1 MIGYVA
7 RRARTAGP
15 KEGNYDSRLPHTGTP
30 LRMRMGG
37 ACKLLYIRGAEG
49 LETAVGSWQ
58 VEIRLGGEAGGG
70 GGRRAVCRGRR
81 EEKRRR
87 RRRTERSIEPE
98 GR

>member
-1 MIGYVA
+1 
-7 RRARTAGP
+7 
-15 KEGNYDSRLPHTGTP
+15 
-30 LRMRMGG
+30 MGG
-37 ACKLLYIRGAEG
+37 AYKLLYIRGAEG

-58 VEIRLGGEAGGG
+58 VESQVGRGSRRRRRKKSCLKGEGG
-70 GGRRAVCRGRR
+70 R